1 MTFIIFT
8 ESFPDQRDVFKDV
21 AWPLL
26 LYPISIVPFTY
37 MTSFLFDSD
46 NTAQIFTIFMH
57 FLVAAIAPMI
67 IFFLTTIP
75 DNISLADSMRWW
87 FIPFPS
93 FCVTQ
98 SLVMEATMPF

>member
-1 MTFIIFT
+1 M
-8 ESFPDQRDVFKDV
+8 

-37 MTSFLFDSD
+37 MTSFIFDSD

-57 FLVAAIAPMI
+57 FLVAAIIPMI

-87 FIPFPS
+87 FVPFPS

-98 SLVMEATMPF
+98 SLVMEATMAY